1 MLDPGLLKGGGGGLL
16 WAMFISVF
24 HIQIKFFPDP
34 DPAF

>member
-1 MLDPGLLKGGGGGLL
+1 MLDLGLLKGGGGLL

-24 HIQIKFFPDP
+24 QIQIQFDPDP